1 MDESVNLG
9 DLSDELSAKVA
20 QMQALLAEE
29 TSNVGGVVL
38 DADTLARLEET
49 YNSSSDEEE
58 EVAAPKPGATAS
70 RATATKIATPATD
83 SKRKT
88 SRKTTVESNKNVSK
102 SVSKS
107 VSEPATGITAR
118 RGRPKGARGRARARG
133 APIASGASARAA
145 RVGSRLGD
153 HRASRDDARG
163 ERGAARPEREVWERC
178 ERFHEDVL
186 EGYRDGFAAQRRA
199 GG

>member
-118 RGRPKGARGRARARG
+118 RGRPKGARGRARGAG
-133 APIASGASARAA
+133 APIAPARRARRSGRLPAR
-145 RVGSRLGD
+145 RPPCFPR
-153 HRASRDDARG
+153 RRARG
-163 ERGAARPEREVWERC
+163 TWCGEAR
-178 ERFHEDVL
+178 
-186 EGYRDGFAAQRRA
+186 EGSLGKVRTIP
-199 GG
+199 

>member
-118 RGRPKGARGRARARG
+118 RGRPKGARGRGGAG
-133 APIASGASARAA
+133 APIVSGASRAPL
-145 RVGSRLGD
+145 GSARLGD